1 MSILNG
7 SDLLI
12 FINDGIDD
20 YPIACQRGVNVTIT
34 SDNPDATCK
43 QDNGYT
49 ALLYGKRSFEIS
61 ADALQSFN
69 ENMDLELLFDYYT
82 NRTPINFSIANDL
95 FSDIYFTGEALITSI
110 EANSPMEDIAT
121 YTITLQGDGQ
131 LQSLVS

>member
-20 YPIACQRGVNVTIT
+20 YAIACQRGVNVTIT

-43 QDNGYT
+43 QDDGYT
-49 ALLYGKRSFEIS
+49 SLIYGKRGFEIS
-61 ADALQSFN
+61 GDALQSFTEDADMN
-69 ENMDLELLFDYYT
+69 ILFNFYT
-82 NRTPINFSIANDL
+82 NKTPVNFSIANPL
-95 FSDIYFTGEALITSI
+95 FTDVYFTGQALITSI

-121 YTITLQGDGQ
+121 YTFTLQGTAT